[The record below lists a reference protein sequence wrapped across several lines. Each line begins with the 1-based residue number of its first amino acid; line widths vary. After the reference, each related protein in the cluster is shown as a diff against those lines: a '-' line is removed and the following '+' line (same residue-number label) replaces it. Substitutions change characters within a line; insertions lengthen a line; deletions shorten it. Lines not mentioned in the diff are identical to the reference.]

1 MSRICPRP
9 PATVKLPTTS
19 NLKSLP
25 KTCIVQTFLDI
36 PRYRSKPARN
46 PIKAITLLA
55 WVLSSQ
61 TTPPKN
67 TMVDL
72 SRYWKL
78 VRMSGAGDIII
89 EVVPAAQGFLQQHFS
104 QPDELSDSAVQRRLL
119 EIYQV
124 GSQVTGKQNS
134 NQSLAELCLRCFVS
148 GQIQQSCLRIEA
160 QFGSR
165 HGFNRRDLLMLVLD
179 EMPLQRQFRG
189 RTDLAAQPRLENTLF
204 HRILQTFNPDRGS
217 LSTWTA
223 RMVQSHPELDRFLL
237 NRGVYQVSDWAIL
250 NSYQPKRLRR
260 ILSDIDHLPDSE
272 IAQTQALLESYHEV
286 YRGDRQLNGEA
297 TSSQRCHPPTE
308 TQLERIA
315 DLLQQRAELRL
326 SAKTV
331 LSRLLKL
338 AERLRQHSIWVR
350 GGPPPSASI
359 DLPEVQAQVD
369 QVQIQQST
377 EPDEQLE
384 FLQQYQQQL
393 SQCLEQSLEQVLQD
407 WSAKLRQKTA
417 SFLTA
422 LRLFYCRGMA
432 MGEIA
437 PLIGLDAQY
446 QVTRLLKL
454 KAFRADVRHHLLE
467 QLRHSVLHLA
477 KEYAHPDRL
486 QRLDQEI
493 DLLLDAEIEKVV
505 EGCPIQSVFAK
516 QLCQQIEASQG

>member
-1 MSRICPRP
+1 
-9 PATVKLPTTS
+9 LFEQ
-19 NLKSLP
+19 LE
-25 KTCIVQTFLDI
+25 
-36 PRYRSKPARN
+36 
-46 PIKAITLLA
+46 
-55 WVLSSQ
+55 
-61 TTPPKN
+61 TPQEK

-78 VRMSGAGDIII
+78 VRMNGAGEIIT
-89 EVVPAAQGFLQQHFS
+89 EVVPTAQDFLQQHFPE
-104 QPDELSDSAVQRRLL
+104 PDEFTDSTIQRQLL
-119 EIYQV
+119 ELYQAAQPT
-124 GSQVTGKQNS
+124 SPHS
-134 NQSLAELCLRCFVS
+134 NQSLAALCLRCFIS
-148 GQIQQSCLRIEA
+148 GQIQQSCIRIEA

-179 EMPLQRQFRG
+179 EMPLQRHLRG
-189 RTDLAAQPRLENTLF
+189 QRVATQTLENTLF
-204 HRILQTFNPDRGS
+204 HRILQTFDPSRGS

-250 NSYQPKRLRR
+250 NSYQPKRLQR
-260 ILSDIDHLPDSE
+260 ILSDIDHLPDVE
-272 IAQTQALLESYHEV
+272 IEQTRTLLESYHEV
-286 YRGDRQLNGEA
+286 YRGDRQLQGEA
-297 TSSQRCHPPTE
+297 SSSKRCHSPTE
-308 TQLERIA
+308 EQLQRIA
-315 DLLQQRAELRL
+315 DLLQRKAGLRL
-326 SAKTV
+326 SSKTILV
-331 LSRLLKL
+331 RLLKL
-338 AERLRQHSIWVR
+338 ADRLRQHSIWVR

-369 QVQIQQST
+369 QVQIHQP

-393 SQCLEQSLEQVLQD
+393 GQCLEQSLDQVLQA
-407 WSAKLRQKTA
+407 WSTKLRQKTTA
-417 SFLTA
+417 FLTA

-437 PLIGLDAQY
+437 PLIGLEAQY

-516 QLCQQIEASQG
+516 RLCQQIEISGG